1 MGPDLTDT
9 ILPFPLPRGRRRML
23 TETLNLRNE
32 RDELETVK
40 LRLEGDNAA
49 KHEQL
54 VRAEDE
60 LKSAQEDLVRATRE
74 AEEARAEG
82 REAEREAERLAEDGR
97 AQAEQAVKDAE
108 ERALE
113 AERREEESSAAMQEL
128 TKTLQS
134 LRADGE
140 DRKKKFARLQQE
152 YASKLEGARSEIER
166 LELKAE
172 GARSAAEEAEA
183 RAREAA
189 SGAAAS
195 AAAEEDGDGDGRG
208 ASQEELRSALLAA
221 TEPLSAKIDEY
232 RGRLDEAE
240 REAER
245 QRQENRQLAAS
256 LARAEVTASSNLAAE
271 EAAVGYKNDAEQTRQ
286 RELDLREELDA
297 VIRDRDSLRRRN
309 EELVAGDAAAGDQ
322 EVKLM
327 REQLEEA
334 QALRMREEDATRKCK
349 QLQRENKD
357 LRWQIAMTS
366 SDDSIKIDVPKHL
379 DPKRNLPQPKGPFAV
394 LVKHRKHVAVCYLL
408 FLHFLVYFALTHH
421 SERSHH
427 HQQGQLQHQ

>member
-1 MGPDLTDT
+1 MEEE
-9 ILPFPLPRGRRRML
+9 PRGRGGRRSPL
-23 TETLNLRNE
+23 P
-32 RDELETVK
+32 
-40 LRLEGDNAA
+40 NAGA
-49 KHEQL
+49 G
-54 VRAEDE
+54 ED
-60 LKSAQEDLVRATRE
+60 
-74 AEEARAEG
+74 
-82 REAEREAERLAEDGR
+82 
-97 AQAEQAVKDAE
+97 
-108 ERALE
+108 
-113 AERREEESSAAMQEL
+113 SSV
-128 TKTLQS
+128 

-152 YASKLEGARSEIER
+152 YASKRRGRGARSSSR
-166 LELKAE
+166 LEAE
-172 GARSAAEEAEA
+172 GEEGCRGGRGEGRGCRAPR
-183 RAREAA
+183 RARRQ
-189 SGAAAS
+189 G
-195 AAAEEDGDGDGRG
+195 GRG
-208 ASQEELRSALLAA
+208 WRRPRGQPGGAQGPAGCE
-221 TEPLSAKIDEY
+221 EPLSAKIDEY

-240 REAER
+240 RR
-245 QRQENRQLAAS
+245 PRGSDRRTGSWRRLW
-256 LARAEVTASSNLAAE
+256 RAEVTASSNLAAE

-408 FLHFLVYFALTHH
+408 FLHFWFI
-421 SERSHH
+421 SRSHTTREVSKGSSNTSDEDELREKTFSN
-427 HQQGQLQHQ
+427 QSFFFFSRF

>member
-1 MGPDLTDT
+1 
-9 ILPFPLPRGRRRML
+9 ML

-166 LELKAE
+166 LELEAE
-172 GARSAAEEAEA
+172 GARRAAEEAEA

-195 AAAEEDGDGDGRG
+195 AAAEEDGDGGGRG

>member
-1 MGPDLTDT
+1 MKRGKTDAADAEAICEAVTRPTMRFVAVKSVEQQAVLMLHKSRDLMVRQRTML
-9 ILPFPLPRGRRRML
+9 INALRG
-23 TETLNLRNE
+23 
-32 RDELETVK
+32 
-40 LRLEGDNAA
+40 
-49 KHEQL
+49 H
-54 VRAEDE
+54 
-60 LKSAQEDLVRATRE
+60 
-74 AEEARAEG
+74 
-82 REAEREAERLAEDGR
+82 LAEYGIVTGLGAAGVVASLKALHEEQDRFPAHARSALHGIA
-97 AQAEQAVKDAE
+97 AQL
-108 ERALE
+108 RAL
-113 AERREEESSAAMQEL
+113 A
-128 TKTLQS
+128 
-134 LRADGE
+134 
-140 DRKKKFARLQQE
+140 
-152 YASKLEGARSEIER
+152 SEIER
-166 LELKAE
+166 LELEAE
-172 GARSAAEEAEA
+172 GARRAAEEAEA

-208 ASQEELRSALLAA
+208 ASQEELKSALLAA

>member
-1 MGPDLTDT
+1 MVRT
-9 ILPFPLPRGRRRML
+9 GRKSSLGCSCVRQQAGG
-23 TETLNLRNE
+23 
-32 RDELETVK
+32 
-40 LRLEGDNAA
+40 GD
-49 KHEQL
+49 
-54 VRAEDE
+54 
-60 LKSAQEDLVRATRE
+60 
-74 AEEARAEG
+74 
-82 REAEREAERLAEDGR
+82 
-97 AQAEQAVKDAE
+97 
-108 ERALE
+108 
-113 AERREEESSAAMQEL
+113 
-128 TKTLQS
+128 
-134 LRADGE
+134 
-140 DRKKKFARLQQE
+140 
-152 YASKLEGARSEIER
+152 RSEIER
-166 LELKAE
+166 LELEAE
-172 GARSAAEEAEA
+172 GARRAAEEAKA

-189 SGAAAS
+189 SQPRWS
-195 AAAEEDGDGDGRG
+195 AAAEEDGDGAGQG

-245 QRQENRQLAAS
+245 QRQENRQLAFERS
-256 LARAEVTASSNLAAE
+256 FGPCRGHGLIQSSGGGGRGWIQERRGADE
-271 EAAVGYKNDAEQTRQ
+271 PQ

-322 EVKLM
+322 EVNSLM

-379 DPKRNLPQPKGPFAV
+379 DPKRNLPCQRGPSP
-394 LVKHRKHVAVCYLL
+394 CW
-408 FLHFLVYFALTHH
+408 
-421 SERSHH
+421 
-427 HQQGQLQHQ
+427 